1 MSGRDIWV
9 DTDPTLGSAWS
20 DVDDVLAIELVHRRG
35 RLAGLSSVFGNA
47 SIEGTHATAVGL
59 GSRFGVG
66 VARGAAGPGDD
77 RTEAVDALCA
87 HRGVVVALGPCTNV
101 AAALARGATW
111 ERLVVLGGTDRW
123 LPNLRPLHTTEL
135 NFALDLAA
143 AAAVLQSGVPLQ
155 LVPME
160 PCRQVWAG
168 EAELARLPGWLRD
181 GCRPWLGTSRLRH
194 PLGGGRFHPWDV
206 LAAVAALE
214 EQGLSWRP
222 RGVVLDP
229 RRGRRGHVR
238 YGPGGVEVAGD
249 VDPGAVIEAWLARS

>member
-1 MSGRDIWV
+1 
-9 DTDPTLGSAWS
+9 
-20 DVDDVLAIELVHRRG
+20 
-35 RLAGLSSVFGNA
+35 VFGNA
-47 SIEGTHATAVGL
+47 PVEGTHATAVGL

-66 VARGAAGPGDD
+66 VARGAAAPGDD

-101 AAALARGATW
+101 AAALARGARW

-181 GCRPWLGTSRLRH
+181 GCRPWLGTARLRH
-194 PLGGGRFHPWDV
+194 PLGAGRFHPWDV
-206 LAAVAALE
+206 LAAVAALGGE
-214 EQGLSWRP
+214 PSPFTWAR
-222 RGVVLDP
+222 RGVVLD
-229 RRGRRGHVR
+229 RRVGRRGHVR
-238 YGPGGVEVAGD
+238 YGLGGVEVVGE
-249 VDPGAVIEAWLARS
+249 VEPGAVIEAWLARS